1 MNSAPA
7 IEVAE
12 LSHAY
17 RERQALRSVSFEIA
31 AGEIFA
37 FLGPNGGGKSTLF
50 RVLSTLMPPQQGH
63 VNILGQSVVEKQLA
77 VRETIGV
84 VFQAPSL
91 DKKLTVDENLSQ
103 QAALYG
109 LHGDQLT
116 QRREEVLQ
124 QLGLV
129 DRRSDLTETLSGG
142 LRRRVDLAKG
152 LLHRPRL
159 LLFDEPSTGL
169 DPGAR
174 SDLWRYLQQ
183 LRDDFGVTIVLT
195 SHLLEEA
202 DRADRVAVLHLGQIV
217 AQGTPAEL
225 RESVGGDSISIEC
238 ERPAE
243 LAAKINQQFGFEV
256 SVVDDVIRFPCSD
269 GAVGVAQVM
278 QEYSNEVHSI
288 KLGKPTLEDVFIAK
302 TGHRFWQAEDAAVAS

>member
-159 LLFDEPSTGL
+159 LLLDEPSTGL

-278 QEYSNEVHSI
+278 Q
-288 KLGKPTLEDVFIAK
+288 
-302 TGHRFWQAEDAAVAS
+302 

>member
-159 LLFDEPSTGL
+159 LLLDEPSTGL

-243 LAAKINQQFGFEV
+243 LAAKIPAIQTCQF
-256 SVVDDVIRFPCSD
+256 
-269 GAVGVAQVM
+269 
-278 QEYSNEVHSI
+278 
-288 KLGKPTLEDVFIAK
+288 
-302 TGHRFWQAEDAAVAS
+302 

>member
-17 RERQALRSVSFEIA
+17 RDRQALRAVSFEIA

-50 RVLSTLMPPQQGH
+50 RVLSTLMPPQHGR
-63 VNILGQSVVEKQLA
+63 VDIFGQSVVEKQFV

-109 LHGDQLT
+109 LHGAQLR

-152 LLHRPRL
+152 LLHRPKL
-159 LLFDEPSTGL
+159 LLLDEPSTGL

-202 DRADRVAVLHLGQIV
+202 DRADRVAVLHRGQIV
-217 AQGTPAEL
+217 AKGTPAEL
-225 RESVGGDSISIEC
+225 RASIGGDSISIEC

-243 LAAKINQQFGFEV
+243 LAAKIHQQFGFEV
-256 SVVDDVIRFPCSD
+256 SVIDELIRFPCPD
-269 GAVGVAQVM
+269 GAAGVAQVM
-278 QEYSNEVHSI
+278 QEYSDEVHSI
-288 KLGKPTLEDVFIAK
+288 KLGKPTLEDVFIVK